1 MGKSRYAVNVFR
13 RAWFSLWFSQLKNSA
28 ARFCEFHRVF
38 LRPYS
43 LHTISFRG
51 ESNLCQWRN
60 YRRTDMAPQQNILS
74 PASTDIFA
82 IFVASFFR
90 PRLFNPH
97 KKNRGDALR
106 CFCPWAPRTLDTP
119 VTCVHLEAVAAVAN
133 AQLTSQDPTR
143 QDCVSYHRAAVWTL
157 DCVGNKWATEGNF
170 VRKLFSRPTNTYAY
184 PIECSTCTTK
194 LPLRAKTVSMNITVF
209 TRRKKRFMRSI
220 CIFDIKYA
228 ENSNSLPVFCGQ
240 QHRLRKHRWL
250 TCFLLQCTKYD
261 KLYCLLYFVLI
272 LLLFKKITLQRQ
284 KTASFI
290 KLRGFNRSAA
300 LATVPSQNA
309 VLCFWLGFGISETA

>member
-1 MGKSRYAVNVFR
+1 MRWTFFGERDLASDFPSWKIRRHDFANFTVFSYGRTHCIRYRSEASQTCVSGVTTGERSCPPIWRLSKIFYR
-13 RAWFSLWFSQLKNSA
+13 QRAQI
-28 ARFCEFHRVF
+28 F
-38 LRPYS
+38 LLY
-43 LHTISFRG
+43 L
-51 ESNLCQWRN
+51 L
-60 YRRTDMAPQQNILS
+60 
-74 PASTDIFA
+74 PASLGLGYST
-82 IFVASFFR
+82 
-90 PRLFNPH
+90 PPPK

-157 DCVGNKWATEGNF
+157 DCVGDKWATEGNF

-194 LPLRAKTVSMNITVF
+194 LLLRAKTVSMNITVF

-261 KLYCLLYFVLI
+261 KLYCLLYFGLI
-272 LLLFKKITLQRQ
+272 LLL
-284 KTASFI
+284 
-290 KLRGFNRSAA
+290 
-300 LATVPSQNA
+300 
-309 VLCFWLGFGISETA
+309 C